1 LAPEKMWERKKKKS
15 LKLEFQV
22 NLPNKNLP
30 FTEPNTSKAKKKIET
45 L

>member
-1 LAPEKMWERKKKKS
+1 MWENIYI

-30 FTEPNTSKAKKKIET
+30 FTESNTSEAQKKKNET